1 MYPSNLNA
9 WYNAKKNEMDAR
21 YAYARN
27 GVEVYLKERGV
38 RVPALDVGLPKHQ
51 GKSADADEH
60 NDHLKKYC

>member
-1 MYPSNLNA
+1 
-9 WYNAKKNEMDAR
+9 MDAR